1 MLFGD
6 HQYILEMPSMKE
18 KCALFSG
25 AEQTLCCLV
34 QKSKGIT
41 EIQRYHSAIKNILD
55 LISAMLVFKEIIVHV
70 VIP

>member
-6 HQYILEMPSMKE
+6 HQYIYEMPSMKE
-18 KCALFSG
+18 KCALFNG

-41 EIQRYHSAIKNILD
+41 EI
-55 LISAMLVFKEIIVHV
+55 
-70 VIP
+70 